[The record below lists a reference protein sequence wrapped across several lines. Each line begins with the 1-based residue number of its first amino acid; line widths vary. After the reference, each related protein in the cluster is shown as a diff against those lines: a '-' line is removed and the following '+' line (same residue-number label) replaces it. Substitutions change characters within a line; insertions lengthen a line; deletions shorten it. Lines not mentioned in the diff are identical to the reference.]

1 VDSRALPG
9 FTAALA
15 LACLG
20 RVIIVAQGNS
30 DAAKAMNPVAPTA
43 ESVTAGKQI
52 FQKNCAPCHGLS
64 AEGGAGNDLIP
75 AAPDLTDDAWDHGS
89 SDGEIFDNI
98 KKGIAPEFNM
108 TPWKDKLK
116 DDDIWNV
123 VNYLKSIAK
132 KK

>member
-1 VDSRALPG
+1 MDSRALRG
-9 FTAALA
+9 ITAALA

-30 DAAKAMNPVAPTA
+30 GAAKAVNPVAATA

-52 FQKNCAPCHGLS
+52 FQKSCATCHGLS

-98 KKGIAPEFNM
+98 KNGIGPEFNM

-123 VNYLKSIAK
+123 VNYLRSIAK

>member
-1 VDSRALPG
+1 MNSRALPG
-9 FTAALA
+9 LFAALA
-15 LACLG
+15 LVCLG
-20 RVIIVAQGNS
+20 RIVIVAQGS
-30 DAAKAMNPVAPTA
+30 SGAAKAMNPVAPSV
-43 ESVTAGKQI
+43 ESVAAGKQI
-52 FQKNCAPCHGLS
+52 YQKSCATCHGLS

-75 AAPDLTDDAWDHGS
+75 AAPDLTDNTWDHGS

-98 KKGIAPEFNM
+98 KNGIAPEFNM

-123 VNYLKSIAK
+123 VNYLRSIAK